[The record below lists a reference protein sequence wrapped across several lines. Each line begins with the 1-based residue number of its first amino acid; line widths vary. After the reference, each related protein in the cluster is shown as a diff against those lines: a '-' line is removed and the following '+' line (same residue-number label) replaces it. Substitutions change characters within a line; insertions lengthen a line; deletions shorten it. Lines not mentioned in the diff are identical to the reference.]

1 MTKAPCR
8 SRYSGEAHCLTLR
21 PLRRYSG
28 SYIQGSYASTERCT
42 ERASMSF
49 IRSSKPA

>member
-1 MTKAPCR
+1 MTKTPCR
-8 SRYSGEAHCLTLR
+8 SRYSGETRGLTLR
-21 PLRRYSG
+21 VTRRYSG
-28 SYIQGSYASTERCT
+28 SYIQGTYATTERCT